1 MKKGI
6 QNVELAGGPI
16 TPPIHSNVVEEPTG
30 RTVYYK
36 LLDKPREL
44 GYVANT
50 LGE

>member
-1 MKKGI
+1 M
-6 QNVELAGGPI
+6 ELAGGQI
-16 TPPIHSNVVEEPTG
+16 TDPIHSDDAEEPTG